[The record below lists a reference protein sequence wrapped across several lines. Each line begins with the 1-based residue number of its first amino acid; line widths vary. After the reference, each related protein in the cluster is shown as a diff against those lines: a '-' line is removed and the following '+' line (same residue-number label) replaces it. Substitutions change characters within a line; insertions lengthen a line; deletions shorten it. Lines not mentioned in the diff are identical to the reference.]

1 MLPKCVHMFS
11 FPRTII
17 AGGLSLFSTHPVY
30 CVDCETSSRCGFII
44 EYCTHV
50 NTIVFSFVNTLDA
63 QCAVMYVR
71 SQAYFVRAT
80 FFSRHA
86 ILQAEPASA

>member
-1 MLPKCVHMFS
+1 MLPKLVHMFR

-17 AGGLSLFSTHPVY
+17 AGGLSLFSRHPVY
-30 CVDCETSSRCGFII
+30 CVDCETSSRCGFTN

-50 NTIVFSFVNTLDA
+50 NTLVLSFVNTLEA

-71 SQAYFVRAT
+71 SQTYFGRAT